1 MRARKFFRSEKAT
14 VLVEFA
20 MVMPIFLLIAWCVI
34 DFARAYYTLNSLSA
48 AVREGARTAAV
59 QKIATPEEEAESVTI
74 TKNRVSSAFNAFGGS
89 PIPPDSIKVNFD
101 VPGGTV
107 TVQVKGYT
115 WVTSTPINI
124 INGGQIVMTRT
135 ASFRL
140 ERDDPSS

>member
-1 MRARKFFRSEKAT
+1 MKVRKFVRSEKAT

-20 MVMPIFLLIAWCVI
+20 MVLPIFLLIAWCVI

-59 QKIATPEEEAESVTI
+59 QKYSTTAERDASIAL
-74 TKNRVSSAFNAFGGS
+74 TKTRVSNAFNSFGGAA
-89 PIPPDSIKVNFD
+89 IPPDSIKVTPD

-115 WVTSTPINI
+115 WATSTPINI
-124 INGGQIVMTRT
+124 INGGKIIMTRT
-135 ASFRL
+135 AVFRL
-140 ERDDPSS
+140 ERDTPSA